1 MPQQIPDRKLW
12 ASLLAATNGEV
23 PATANVFISYA
34 REDGQFVGHLCGALR
49 EAGYTPWLDRE
60 SIPGSSEWLVEI
72 NKGIDNAGAVIV
84 VLSPAACASK
94 FVEEELQYAQKSNRP
109 VVPLQFRQCQLS
121 YGMLWLGQ
129 RQYVDLTNDTFL
141 GALQRLDQSLKQ
153 LGLVPSPPRREPE
166 PLPQLSQVILGTWEI
181 EMTFQQRSYRLQ
193 VTLDRPSSLS
203 GLIFA
208 PPEIVPSL
216 YNGSWSVQEP
226 SEIHF
231 NGHWTAPLSMQPNS
245 WPLIFYI
252 QSISNN
258 ALSGFGLPDRAPC
271 SWRRL

>member
-84 VLSPAACASK
+84 VLSPAACASR
-94 FVEEELQYAQKSNRP
+94 FVEQELQYAQKSNRP
-109 VVPLQFRQCQLS
+109 VVPLQFQQCQLS

-181 EMTFQQRSYRLQ
+181 EMTFQQRSYRTPGHSGPPFFIERIDLRAAGDCPIAVQWVMVGAGAERDPLQ
-193 VTLDRPSSLS
+193 RPLDGAFEHATELVAADFLHPVD
-203 GLIFA
+203 F
-208 PPEIVPSL
+208 
-216 YNGSWSVQEP
+216 Q
-226 SEIHF
+226 
-231 NGHWTAPLSMQPNS
+231 
-245 WPLIFYI
+245 
-252 QSISNN
+252 
-258 ALSGFGLPDRAPC
+258 
-271 SWRRL
+271 